1 MHRRV
6 GRSRAGCASGGCS
19 VMDQSVTHPPVGVI
33 GWFKDPL
40 HDAPIDHI
48 DRYLYSNPGVGPDVS
63 RVTGSFVVIGG

>member
-1 MHRRV
+1 
-6 GRSRAGCASGGCS
+6 
-19 VMDQSVTHPPVGVI
+19 MDQSVTHPPVGVI